1 MNTVVPLPVK
11 PRPPRHRPLVCQ
23 GVYGRPG
30 GDGLDSLARLLL
42 TLAADEDPQPISPP
56 QPCRLLPAQLQRWE
70 IHYKLYTGVK
80 LASPRGSH
88 DAPVTLVRRGPLP
101 ERRAA

>member
-30 GDGLDSLARLLL
+30 GDGLNGL
-42 TLAADEDPQPISPP
+42 
-56 QPCRLLPAQLQRWE
+56 
-70 IHYKLYTGVK
+70 VK
-80 LASPRGSH
+80 LLIEFGLEELSKGNLDDQPPANPGALNQ
-88 DAPVTLVRRGPLP
+88 DATEEPV
-101 ERRAA
+101 A